1 MKAMILNQPGGLDN
15 LQQVDLPDPGKPAA
29 DEIRVRIHAT
39 SLNYHDL
46 LVADGSIPTEAGRI
60 MMADGAGVVEEVG
73 SSVSEFRPGDHVVSC
88 FFPQWQDGLPYARVG
103 DFTRTP
109 GDGAHGFAAEI
120 VVRPAHH
127 FTLAPRGWS
136 HAEAATIT
144 TSGLTAWRALVGDA
158 QIKAGDTIVT
168 LGTGGV
174 SIIALQIAKAMGAR
188 VIVTSSS
195 DEKLARA
202 RELGA
207 DAGIN
212 YRTTPGWGSEVQQLT
227 EGVGADVVIELG
239 GPGTMA
245 ESIKAVR
252 IGGHIALIGVLTGHE
267 GVIPTSLLMA
277 KQARIQG
284 LIVGHRRQ
292 QQEFV
297 RALEQ
302 IAVRPVIGEHFNA
315 LGELPAAFR
324 HQQGASHFGKIT
336 VSW

>member
-1 MKAMILNQPGGLDN
+1 MQAMILKKPGGLDQ
-15 LQQVDLPDPGKPAA
+15 LQLVDLPDPGKPGAG
-29 DEIRVRIHAT
+29 EIRVRIHAT
-39 SLNYHDL
+39 SLNFHDL
-46 LVADGSIPTEAGRI
+46 LVADGSIPTDEGRI
-60 MMADGAGVVEEVG
+60 MMADGAGVVDEVG
-73 SSVSEFRPGDHVVSC
+73 AGVTEFKPGDHVVSC
-88 FFPQWQDGLPYARVG
+88 FFPQWQDGLPFAQVG

-109 GDGAHGFAAEI
+109 GDGAHGFAAEF
-120 VVRPAHH
+120 VVRPAQH
-127 FTLAPRGWS
+127 FTLAPRGWR
-136 HAEAATIT
+136 HAEAATLT

-174 SIIALQIAKAMGAR
+174 SITALQIAKSMGAR

-202 RELGA
+202 QALGA

-212 YRTTPGWGSEVQQLT
+212 YRTTPEWGAAVRQLT
-227 EGVGADVVIELG
+227 DGEGADVVIELG

-245 ESIKAVR
+245 QSIEAVR
-252 IGGHIALIGVLTGHE
+252 VGGHIALIGVLTGHE

-292 QQEFV
+292 QQAFV
-297 RALEQ
+297 QALEQ
-302 IAVRPVIGEHFNA
+302 TGIRPVISDSYGS
-315 LGELPAAFR
+315 LGDLPAAFK
-324 HQQGASHFGKIT
+324 HQQSASHFGKIT
-336 VSW
+336 VEW

>member
-15 LQQVDLPDPGKPAA
+15 LQLVDLPDPGKPAA

-60 MMADGAGVVEEVG
+60 MMADGAGVVEAVG

-109 GDGAHGFAAEI
+109 GDGAQGFAAET

-174 SIIALQIAKAMGAR
+174 SITALQIAKAMGAR

-227 EGVGADVVIELG
+227 DGIGADVVIELG

-302 IAVRPVIGEHFNA
+302 IAVRPVIGEHFAA
-315 LGELPAAFR
+315 LGDLPAAFR

>member
-1 MKAMILNQPGGLDN
+1 MKAMILKQPGGLEH
-15 LQQVDLPDPGKPAA
+15 LQLADRPDPGKPGAG
-29 DEIRVRIHAT
+29 EVRVAIHAT
-39 SLNYHDL
+39 SLNFHDL
-46 LVADGSIPTEAGRI
+46 LVANGSIPTEQDRI

-73 SSVSEFRPGDHVVSC
+73 AGVTDFKPGDHVVSC
-88 FFPQWQDGLPYARVG
+88 FFPQWQDGLPLAQVG
-103 DFTRTP
+103 NFTQTP
-109 GDGAHGFAAEI
+109 GDGADGFAAEV

-127 FTLAPRGWS
+127 FTLAPRGWR

-174 SIIALQIAKAMGAR
+174 SITALQIAKAMGAR

-202 RELGA
+202 KELGA

-212 YRTTPGWGSEVQQLT
+212 YRSTPEWGKAVQQLT
-227 EGVGADVVIELG
+227 EGKGADVVVELG

-245 ESIKAVR
+245 QSIEAVR
-252 IGGHIALIGVLTGHE
+252 VGGHIALIGVLTGFE

-292 QQEFV
+292 QQDFV
-297 RALEQ
+297 RALEHTG
-302 IAVRPVIGEHFNA
+302 IRPVISDSYGA
-315 LGELPAAFR
+315 LSDLPAAFQ
-324 HQQGASHFGKIT
+324 HQQSAGHFGKIT
-336 VSW
+336 VEW

>member
-174 SIIALQIAKAMGAR
+174 SITALQIAKAMGAR